1 MEVPVIKNK
10 EYEVTIEDLGSNGEG
25 VGRVDGFTVFVE
37 GGLPMEKIR
46 ILIVKVKK
54 SFAFGKI
61 IEILT
66 PSENRVTPICGVAK
80 WCGGCQL
87 QHLSYDGQ
95 LEYKRKKTEEALKRI
110 GKVEDLA
117 IENITGMEEPL
128 YYRNKAQFPVSKNG
142 DDIKIGFYS
151 KRSHN
156 IIDTDVC
163 YIQHKNNQEIIKTI
177 REFLKEF
184 DVSIYN
190 EVSHKGLLRH
200 IITRVSNTTG
210 EMMVCFV
217 VNGDYMPKSDVIVER
232 LCKFDYISSIVLN
245 VNTRQTNVIMGNK
258 IVNLWGKEFIEDT
271 IDDISFDISPLSFY
285 QVNPIQTEILY
296 KKALDF
302 ADVSSEDVVL
312 DLYCGIGTIS
322 LIFAKRVKK
331 VFGIE
336 IVPEAIADA
345 KKNSSKNGIE
355 NVEFFAGAVEELLD
369 DIAKNQNIDVV
380 VVDPPR
386 KGCEVGALESICKI
400 KPKKIIY
407 VSCNP
412 ATLAR
417 DVEFLSGN
425 GYKVVEGEV
434 VDQFP
439 MSTHCEVVI
448 KMINTTI

>member
-1 MEVPVIKNK
+1 MEIPVVKNN
-10 EYEVTIEDLGSNGEG
+10 EYEITIEDLGSNGEG
-25 VGRVDGFTVFVE
+25 VGRINGFTVFVE

-61 IEILT
+61 MEIIT
-66 PSENRVTPICGVAK
+66 PSENRVEPVCPVSK

-87 QHLSYDGQ
+87 QHLSYSGQ

-110 GKVEDLA
+110 GKVENVSIDT
-117 IENITGMEEPL
+117 ITGMEDYL
-128 YYRNKAQFPVSKNG
+128 YYRNKAQFPVSKKG

-156 IIDTDVC
+156 IIDTDIC
-163 YIQHKNNQEIIKTI
+163 YIQHKHNQEIISII
-177 REFLKEF
+177 RAFLQEFNI
-184 DVSIYN
+184 SIYN
-190 EVSHKGLLRH
+190 EENNKGLLRH
-200 IITRVSNTTG
+200 IVTRVSKTTG
-210 EMMVCFV
+210 EMVVCLV
-217 VNGDYMPKSDVIVER
+217 VNGKDLPKKDIIINR
-232 LCKFDYISSIVLN
+232 LTELKYITSIVLN
-245 VNTRQTNVIMGNK
+245 VNTKQTNVIMGDK
-258 IVNLWGKEFIEDT
+258 IINLWGKDFIQDS
-271 IDDISFDISPLSFY
+271 IDNITFDISPLSFY
-285 QVNPIQTEILY
+285 QVNPTQTEILY

-302 ADVSSEDVVL
+302 AKVSENDVVL

-322 LIFAKRVKK
+322 LIFAKKVKK

-345 KKNSSKNGIE
+345 KKNAINNEIG
-355 NVEFFAGAVEELLD
+355 NVEFFAGAVEDLLA
-369 DIAKNQNIDVV
+369 DIGGKETVDII

-386 KGCEVGALESICKI
+386 KGCDPKALESMVSIL
-400 KPKKIIY
+400 PKKIVY

-417 DVEFLSGN
+417 DVEFLCGK
-425 GYKVVEGEV
+425 GYEFEKGEV

-439 MSTHCEVVI
+439 MSTHCEVVA
-448 KMINTTI
+448 KLVLKN